1 MQSNLTKQFYG
12 KTERSLYSRDTLVSS
27 RCEQQTLAN
36 VQKLQSALLA
46 QLSQLTAC
54 ALAMV
59 ASTTGNDGA
68 PVWQYICA
76 DFLVIIS
83 AL

>member
-12 KTERSLYSRDTLVSS
+12 KTERSLYNRDTLVSS
-27 RCEQQTLAN
+27 GCQQQTLAV

-46 QLSQLTAC
+46 QLTAC